1 MGFTTNPELAGQ
13 FLEFIT
19 AAADSAPEEPRAFL
33 VWWSSFKKKLAARAF
48 QLNRAARAA
57 HNAKLDAANTVVADI
72 YRRVEGG
79 EAGALAGLVAARQA
93 STEAVAAAAA
103 DDRTTQRQQWIHN
116 GERPSPLITAL
127 LKVPQSA
134 RAITAL
140 RTASGGLA
148 STPSNIA
155 RLTAKYWA
163 GVSAM
168 PTTAPDARQE
178 VLQSLAGH
186 PTLSQEAADLLGDL
200 TITGAEVSRALRGA
214 RAGTS
219 PGADGIPVELYR
231 KYGAVFTPLLA
242 RLFTAAG
249 TLNALPAG
257 FHFGVITVLTK
268 PGDPTQASNYRP
280 ITLLNTDYRLLA
292 KALANRLA
300 AHLPSIIAPTQTAFL
315 PGRRIGENVLF
326 LQLIPHLLARGGG
339 GGEGS
344 RTAYVAFCDFKKAY
358 DTVDR
363 AFLLQI
369 MERLGVGEGLL
380 RWTTLL
386 LSNTR
391 ASALVN
397 GHLSSPVSFQAGV
410 RQGCPLA
417 PFLYLFIGQALH
429 CHLLARGFGIKIGTQ
444 LLLGAWFADDVEVLL
459 KSLDEVPTFEEAMRV
474 FKSASNQEMSEE
486 KTVVLP
492 IGADPGLEPPAMAG
506 SLRVVRTA
514 KALGVTFGRYT
525 DKPVVDWP
533 ALVKQVEGCFT
544 RLARMK
550 LTAFGRGF
558 GSAAYGVS
566 QLLYQAEFTGLP
578 PPSVTSWLHSKTAQL
593 VDRGKA
599 PSESGGFAGVAGHLL
614 AGPPANG
621 GFGALPWVQHILA
634 RHALCGQRLLSP
646 VPATAPLPPW
656 VLVAKALL
664 LLATGNCGALS
675 FLGWASCPRPPAVLG
690 LPDPLLR
697 MLDGL
702 GALGR
707 PDITAGPWCA
717 GIPLFNNPFLAVEGD
732 PPLETA
738 FWDVRWSKVQT
749 IGQLHAAIMAIACSP
764 QQYRDDGV
772 CLQTLGPEWLAT
784 TQQHAQHRLA
794 ALQGQLPA
802 AWVAAV
808 TAAAAA
814 APVADVS
821 METALGA
828 NVSWKLGDAAITL
841 GSLTVK
847 LATELHPAQSG
858 WRTER
863 ATRFSAF
870 AALATQ
876 GSGGPPVAAAAG
888 AAEVLVLLGR
898 LWRLKWD
905 NHPREVFWRLS
916 LDGLPT
922 AARMGNRLDM
932 GCACGFAIPD
942 RRHCYWDCPIAKA
955 VVHSLC
961 SALSPGV
968 GSPPPTLAT
977 PNIWLARPPTGIHAG
992 VWDLVCLAAVAAMDS
1007 GRRAAVRSM
1016 LPPDPQPASAALTLR
1031 AGRGAAARFWD
1042 LLADFCGH
1050 GSVPARW
1057 AQQVPATHPFIFFTP
1072 ALGRWQVR
1080 TPS

>member
-1 MGFTTNPELAGQ
+1 
-13 FLEFIT
+13 
-19 AAADSAPEEPRAFL
+19 
-33 VWWSSFKKKLAARAF
+33 V
-48 QLNRAARAA
+48 
-57 HNAKLDAANTVVADI
+57 
-72 YRRVEGG
+72 
-79 EAGALAGLVAARQA
+79 
-93 STEAVAAAAA
+93 
-103 DDRTTQRQQWIHN
+103 
-116 GERPSPLITAL
+116 
-127 LKVPQSA
+127 
-134 RAITAL
+134 
-140 RTASGGLA
+140 
-148 STPSNIA
+148 
-155 RLTAKYWA
+155 
-163 GVSAM
+163 
-168 PTTAPDARQE
+168 
-178 VLQSLAGH
+178 
-186 PTLSQEAADLLGDL
+186 LGDL
-200 TITGAEVSRALRGA
+200 TVTGAEVSRALRGA

-249 TLNALPAG
+249 TLRSLPAG
-257 FHFGVITVLTK
+257 FHFGVITVLNK

-300 AHLPSIIAPTQTAFL
+300 AHLPSIIAPAQTAFL

-339 GGEGS
+339 GGQGS
-344 RTAYVAFCDFKKAY
+344 RTACVVFCDFKKAY

-363 AFLLQI
+363 TFLLQV

-397 GHLSSPVSFQAGV
+397 GHLSSPVPFQAGV

-444 LLLGAWFADDVEVLL
+444 LMLGSWFADDVEVLL
-459 KSLDEVPTFEEAMRV
+459 KSLDEVPNFEEAMGV
-474 FKSASNQEMSEE
+474 FKSASNQELSEE
-486 KTVVLP
+486 KTVILP
-492 IGADPGLEPPAMAG
+492 IGADPGQEPPAMAG
-506 SLRVVRTA
+506 SLRVVQTA
-514 KALGVTFGRYT
+514 KALGITFGRYT
-525 DKPVVDWP
+525 QKPVVDWP
-533 ALVKQVEGCFT
+533 TLVKQVDGCFT

-550 LTAFGRGF
+550 LSAFGRGF

-578 PPSVTSWLHSKTAQL
+578 PPDVTSWLNTKTANL

-614 AGPPANG
+614 AGPPATG
-621 GFGALPWVQHILA
+621 GFGALPWVQHIQA
-634 RHALCGQRLLSP
+634 RHALCGQRLLRP
-646 VPATAPLPPW
+646 QPTTAPLPPW
-656 VLVAKALL
+656 VFVAKALL

-675 FLGWASCPRPPAVLG
+675 FLGWASGPRPPAVLG

-707 PDITAGPWCA
+707 PNITAGPWCA
-717 GIPLFNNPFLAVEGD
+717 AIPLFNNPFLAPVVEGD
-732 PPLETA
+732 LPLEAA
-738 FWDVRWSKVQT
+738 FWDVRWSNVQT
-749 IGQLHAAIMAIACSP
+749 MGQLHAALAAIACSP
-764 QQYRDDGV
+764 QQYRDGGV
-772 CLQTLGPEWLAT
+772 CQQTFGNDARWLAT
-784 TQQHAQHRLA
+784 TQQHAQHRLE
-794 ALQGQLPA
+794 ALQGRLPA

-808 TAAAAA
+808 AAAAA
-814 APVADVS
+814 QAPEAAAD
-821 METALGA
+821 METVLGA
-828 NVSWKLGDAAITL
+828 NVSWQLGDTTSTL
-841 GSLTVK
+841 DGLTVK
-847 LATELHPAQSG
+847 LATALHPAQAG

-863 ATRFSAF
+863 EARFSAF

-876 GSGGPPVAAAAG
+876 GSGPPAAAAAG

-922 AARMGNRLDM
+922 ATRMGNRLDM
-932 GCACGFAIPD
+932 GCACGFAVPD
-942 RRHCYWDCPIAKA
+942 RKHCYWDCPIAQA
-955 VVHSLC
+955 VVHSLR

-968 GSPPPTLAT
+968 GSPQPTLAT
-977 PNIWLARPPTGIHAG
+977 ADIWLARPPAGIHAG
-992 VWDLVCLAAVAAMDS
+992 IWDLVCLAAVAAMDS
-1007 GRRAAVRSM
+1007 GRRSAVRCM

-1050 GSVPARW
+1050 GSAPARW
-1057 AQQVPATHPFIFFTP
+1057 AAQVPATHPYIFFTP

-1080 TPS
+1080 TPT